1 MSAATLQL
9 RWTKHGCGQRVRNG
23 VTKVLRGASWKS
35 GWVIVAHNDRLMPYP
50 TGGFDSA
57 VTIANGG
64 PLNIAGADA
73 NGGMRL
79 IAKFPK
85 VRLSVTRGGVANT
98 LTVLYSSG
106 TNVDILIVLTNT
118 ATAQDEHLL
127 IRSHAEAMRYV
138 DCNFTGNGGGVAGAQ
153 SLTDVPHVRIYG
165 ISQSEVKNDD
175 ASNDLDFTEGDQAE
189 VCEYG
194 MFKISSSAAL
204 SVPAKA
210 FLADNQA
217 VQPLAA
223 PLLLPVHVVGYDQDD
238 RAICNF

>member
-9 RWTKHGCGQRVRNG
+9 RWTKHGHGQRVRNG

-73 NGGMRL
+73 DGGLRV
-79 IAKFPK
+79 IAKMPK
-85 VRLSVTRGGVANT
+85 VRLTVTRGAGANN
-98 LTVLYSSG
+98 LTILYTSG
-106 TNVDILIVLTNT
+106 TNVDILVTLTNA
-118 ATAQDEHLL
+118 ATAQDAHLL
-127 IRSHAEAMRYV
+127 IRSHADAMRYI
-138 DCNFTGNGGGVAGAQ
+138 DCNYTGNGGGVAGAQ
-153 SLTDVPHVRIYG
+153 SAVAVPYVRLYG
-165 ISQSEVKNDD
+165 ISQGEVQNSD
-175 ASNDLDFTEGDQAE
+175 ASNDLAFTEGDQAE

-194 MFKISSSAAL
+194 MFKIAASAAL
-204 SVPAKA
+204 DVPATA
-210 FLADNQA
+210 FLADNQT

-223 PLLLPVHVVGYDQDD
+223 PLLLPVHVVGYDDD
-238 RAICNF
+238 QAICNF

>member
-9 RWTKHGCGQRVRNG
+9 RWTKHGGGQRVRNG

-73 NGGMRL
+73 NGGLRV
-79 IAKFPK
+79 IAKLPK
-85 VRLSVTRGGVANT
+85 VRLTVTRGGGSNS
-98 LTVLYSSG
+98 LTILYSSG
-106 TNVDILIVLTNT
+106 TNVDVLIVLTNT
-118 ATAQDEHLL
+118 ATAQDAHIL
-127 IRSHAEAMRYV
+127 IRSNADAMRYL
-138 DCNFTGNGGGVAGAQ
+138 DCNYTGNGGGVAGAQ
-153 SLTDVPHVRIYG
+153 SVVDVPHVRLYG
-165 ISQSEVKNDD
+165 ISQSEVQNSD
-175 ASNDLDFTEGDQAE
+175 ASNDLDFVEGDQAE

-194 MFKISSSAAL
+194 MFKISSTAVL
-204 SVPAKA
+204 SVPAKG
-210 FLADNQA
+210 FLSDNQT

-223 PLLLPVHVVGYDQDD
+223 PLLLPVHVVGYDEDD